1 MICKSCRK
9 KIPEGSAFCNHCGV
23 RQGRAPKQKDEIRVP
38 EPKKTPSGKW
48 RIQLRAEGESVTED
62 TPALAVAK
70 ARAIR
75 AGFIEQKKKTG
86 AKLSLGDAIDKYIDE
101 TDNLFSPA
109 TRRGY
114 SIIRRNRFQSY
125 MDVDIKT
132 FTDWQAMVNDEKK
145 LCSTKTLHNAWG
157 LVGAVLR
164 ANNITPPKV
173 KMSQVTVPDQP
184 WLTYEQI
191 PLFCKAIYGEPCELG
206 ALLALSSLR
215 RSELCAVT
223 PDHVAVDGSS
233 VLVSGAIVPD
243 EEHKFVHKEE
253 NKTKQSRRTVPVFIP
268 RLKELLLQI
277 DRTSDDFIVQWNPDA
292 LTYRVNVLCER
303 AGLPKVGLHGLRRS
317 FASLGHH
324 LGLSEQEVMAIG
336 GWEDYQT
343 VHKHYLKLSAKDHLR
358 GQKKMERYY
367 TKNAN
372 LLSDFHSDSAN
383 PHE

>member
-62 TPALAVAK
+62 TAAKCVAK

-86 AKLSLGDAIDKYIDE
+86 AKLSLGDAIDKYISN

-109 TRRGY
+109 TKRGY
-114 SIIRRNRFQSY
+114 SIIRRNRFQAY

-145 LCSTKTLHNAWG
+145 VCSAKTLYNAWG
-157 LVGAVLR
+157 LVSAVL
-164 ANNITPPKV
+164 NFNKITPPKV
-173 KMSQVTVPDQP
+173 KLSQVIVPDQP

-243 EEHKFVHKEE
+243 ENNTFVHKDE
-253 NKTKQSRRTVPVFIP
+253 NKTQQSRRTVPVFIP
-268 RLKELLLQI
+268 RLRELLCAV
-277 DRTSDDFIVQWNPDA
+277 DRDCDFIVSMHPDT
-292 LTYRVNVLCER
+292 LRKRVNAICKK
-303 AGLPKVGLHGLRRS
+303 AGLPEVGLHGLRRS

-336 GWEDYQT
+336 GWEDYHT

-358 GQKKMERYY
+358 GHKKMERYY

>member
-1 MICKSCRK
+1 MKCKSCHK
-9 KIPEGSAFCNHCGV
+9 NIPEGSNFCNWCGV

-62 TPALAVAK
+62 TAAKCVAK

-86 AKLSLGDAIDKYIDE
+86 SKLSLGDAIDTYISN

-109 TRRGY
+109 TKRGY
-114 SIIRRNRFQSY
+114 SIIRRNRFQAY

-145 LCSTKTLHNAWG
+145 LCSAKTLYNAWG
-157 LVGAVLR
+157 LVSAVL
-164 ANNITPPKV
+164 NFNKITPPKV
-173 KMSQVTVPDQP
+173 KLSQVIVPDQP

-243 EEHKFVHKEE
+243 ENNTFVHKDE
-253 NKTKQSRRTVPVFIP
+253 NKTQQSRRTVPVFIP
-268 RLKELLLQI
+268 RLRELLCAM
-277 DRTSDDFIVQWNPDA
+277 DRDCDFIVSMHPDT
-292 LTYRVNVLCER
+292 LRKRVNAICKK
-303 AGLPKVGLHGLRRS
+303 AGLPEVGLHGLRRS

-358 GQKKMERYY
+358 GHKKMERYY

-372 LLSDFHSDSAN
+372 LLSDFHSDYAN

>member
-9 KIPEGSAFCNHCGV
+9 KIPEGSNFCNWCGV
-23 RQGRAPKQKDEIRVP
+23 KQGRAPKQKDEIRVP

-114 SIIRRNRFQSY
+114 SIIRRNRFQAY

-173 KMSQVTVPDQP
+173 KMSQVIVPDQP

-243 EEHKFVHKEE
+243 ENNTFVHKDE
-253 NKTKQSRRTVPVFIP
+253 NKTQQSRRTVPVFIP
-268 RLKELLLQI
+268 RLRELLCAM
-277 DRTSDDFIVQWNPDA
+277 DRDCDFIVSMHPDT
-292 LTYRVNVLCER
+292 LRKRVNAICKK
-303 AGLPKVGLHGLRRS
+303 AGLPEVGLHGLRRS

-324 LGLSEQEVMAIG
+324 LGLSEQEVMSIG

-358 GQKKMERYY
+358 GHKKMERYY

-372 LLSDFHSDSAN
+372 LLSNFHSDSAN
-383 PHE
+383 PHK

>member
-1 MICKSCRK
+1 MVCKSCKK
-9 KIPEGSAFCNHCGV
+9 KIPEGSNFCNWCGV
-23 RQGRAPKQKDEIRVP
+23 KQGRAPKQKDEIRVP

-86 AKLSLGDAIDKYIDE
+86 AKLTLGDAIDTYISN

-109 TRRGY
+109 TKRGY
-114 SIIRRNRFQSY
+114 SIIRRNRFQAY

-145 LCSTKTLHNAWG
+145 VCSAKTLYNAWG
-157 LVGAVLR
+157 LVSAVL
-164 ANNITPPKV
+164 NFNKVTPPKV
-173 KMSQVTVPDQP
+173 KLSQVIVPDQP

-223 PDHVAVDGSS
+223 PDHVAEDGSS

-243 EEHKFVHKEE
+243 ENNTFVHKDE
-253 NKTKQSRRTVPVFIP
+253 NKTQQSRRTVPVFIP
-268 RLKELLLQI
+268 RLRELLCAM
-277 DRTSDDFIVQWNPDA
+277 DRDCDFIVSMHPDT
-292 LTYRVNVLCER
+292 LRKRVNAICKK
-303 AGLPKVGLHGLRRS
+303 AGLPEVGLHGLRRS

-358 GQKKMERYY
+358 GHKKMERYY

-372 LLSDFHSDSAN
+372 LLSDFHSDYAN

>member
-1 MICKSCRK
+1 MKCKSCHK
-9 KIPEGSAFCNHCGV
+9 NIPEGSNFCNWCGV

-62 TPALAVAK
+62 TAAKCVAK

-86 AKLSLGDAIDKYIDE
+86 AKLSLGDAIDTYISN

-109 TRRGY
+109 TKRGY
-114 SIIRRNRFQSY
+114 SIIRRNRFQAY

-145 LCSTKTLHNAWG
+145 VCSAKTLYNAWG
-157 LVGAVLR
+157 LVSAVL
-164 ANNITPPKV
+164 NFNKITPPKV
-173 KMSQVTVPDQP
+173 KLSQVIVPDQP

-243 EEHKFVHKEE
+243 ENNTFVHKDE
-253 NKTKQSRRTVPVFIP
+253 NKTQQSRRTVPVFIP
-268 RLKELLLQI
+268 RLRELLCAM
-277 DRTSDDFIVQWNPDA
+277 DRDCDFIVSMHPDT
-292 LTYRVNVLCER
+292 LRKRVNAICKK
-303 AGLPKVGLHGLRRS
+303 AGLPEVGLHGLRRS

-358 GQKKMERYY
+358 GHKKMERYY

>member
-1 MICKSCRK
+1 MKCKSCHK
-9 KIPEGSAFCNHCGV
+9 KIPEGSNFCNWCGV
-23 RQGRAPKQKDEIRVP
+23 KQGRAPKQKDEIRVP

-86 AKLSLGDAIDKYIDE
+86 AKLSLGDAIDTYISN

-109 TRRGY
+109 TKRGY
-114 SIIRRNRFQSY
+114 SIIRRNRFQAY

-145 LCSTKTLHNAWG
+145 VCSAKTLYNAWG
-157 LVGAVLR
+157 LVSAVL
-164 ANNITPPKV
+164 NFNKITPPKV
-173 KMSQVTVPDQP
+173 KLSQVIVPDQP

-243 EEHKFVHKEE
+243 ENNTFVHKDE
-253 NKTKQSRRTVPVFIP
+253 NKTQQSRRTVPVFIP
-268 RLKELLLQI
+268 RLRELLCAM
-277 DRTSDDFIVQWNPDA
+277 DRDCDFIVSMHPDT
-292 LTYRVNVLCER
+292 LRKRVNAICKK
-303 AGLPKVGLHGLRRS
+303 AGLPEVGLHGLRRS

-358 GQKKMERYY
+358 GHKKMERYY

>member
-1 MICKSCRK
+1 MKCKSCHK
-9 KIPEGSAFCNHCGV
+9 NIPEGSNFCNWCGV

-62 TPALAVAK
+62 TAAKCVAK

-86 AKLSLGDAIDKYIDE
+86 AKLSLGDAIDTYISN

-109 TRRGY
+109 TKRGY
-114 SIIRRNRFQSY
+114 SIIRRNRFQAY

-157 LVGAVLR
+157 LVSAVL
-164 ANNITPPKV
+164 NFNKITPPKV
-173 KMSQVTVPDQP
+173 KLSQVIVPDQP

-223 PDHVAVDGSS
+223 PGHVAVDGSS

-243 EEHKFVHKEE
+243 ENNTFVHKDE
-253 NKTKQSRRTVPVFIP
+253 NKTQQSRRTVPVFIP
-268 RLKELLLQI
+268 RLRELLCAM
-277 DRTSDDFIVQWNPDA
+277 DRDCDFIVSMHPDT
-292 LTYRVNVLCER
+292 LRKRVNAICKK
-303 AGLPKVGLHGLRRS
+303 AGLPEVGLHGLRRS

-358 GQKKMERYY
+358 GHKKMERYY

-372 LLSDFHSDSAN
+372 LLSDFHSDYAN

>member
-1 MICKSCRK
+1 MICKSCKK

-38 EPKKTPSGKW
+38 EPKKTPSGRY

-109 TRRGY
+109 TKRGY
-114 SIIRRNRFQSY
+114 SIIRRNRFQTY

-132 FTDWQAMVNDEKK
+132 FTDWQSMVNDEKK

-164 ANNITPPKV
+164 ANKITPPKV
-173 KMSQVTVPDQP
+173 KLSQVIVPDQP

-191 PLFCKAIYGEPCELG
+191 PLFCKAIYGDPCELG

-223 PDHVAVDGSS
+223 PDHVAKDGSS

-243 EEHKFVHKEE
+243 ENNAFVHKDE
-253 NKTKQSRRTVPVFIP
+253 NKTQQSRRTVPVFIP
-268 RLKELLLQI
+268 RLRELLCSM
-277 DRTSDDFIVQWNPDA
+277 DRDCDFIVSMHPDT
-292 LTYRVNVLCER
+292 LRKRVNAICKK
-303 AGLPKVGLHGLRRS
+303 AGLPEVGLHGLRRS

-358 GQKKMERYY
+358 GHKKMERYY

>member
-9 KIPEGSAFCNHCGV
+9 KIPEGSNFCNHCGV

-86 AKLSLGDAIDKYIDE
+86 AKLTLGDAIDTYISN

-109 TRRGY
+109 TKRGY
-114 SIIRRNRFQSY
+114 SIIRRNRFQAY

-145 LCSTKTLHNAWG
+145 LCSAKTLYNAWG
-157 LVGAVLR
+157 LVSAVL
-164 ANNITPPKV
+164 NFNKIIPPKV
-173 KMSQVTVPDQP
+173 KLSQVIVPDQP

-223 PDHVAVDGSS
+223 PDHVAKDGSS

-243 EEHKFVHKEE
+243 ENNTFVHKDE
-253 NKTKQSRRTVPVFIP
+253 NKTQQSRRTVPVFIP
-268 RLKELLLQI
+268 RLRELLCAM
-277 DRTSDDFIVQWNPDA
+277 DRDCDFIVSMHPDT
-292 LTYRVNVLCER
+292 LRKRVNAICKK
-303 AGLPKVGLHGLRRS
+303 AGLPEVGLHGLRRS

-358 GQKKMERYY
+358 GHKKMERYY

>member
-1 MICKSCRK
+1 MICKSCKK
-9 KIPEGSAFCNHCGV
+9 KIPEGSNFCNWCGV
-23 RQGRAPKQKDEIRVP
+23 KQGRAPKQKDEIRVP

-86 AKLSLGDAIDKYIDE
+86 ARLSLGDAIDTYISN

-109 TRRGY
+109 TKRGY
-114 SIIRRNRFQSY
+114 SIIRRNRFQAY

-132 FTDWQAMVNDEKK
+132 FTDWQAMVNEEKK

-157 LVGAVLR
+157 LVSAVL
-164 ANNITPPKV
+164 NFNKITPPKV
-173 KMSQVTVPDQP
+173 KLSQVIVPDQP

-243 EEHKFVHKEE
+243 ENNTFVHKDE
-253 NKTKQSRRTVPVFIP
+253 NKTQQSRRTVPVFIP
-268 RLKELLLQI
+268 RLRELLCAM
-277 DRTSDDFIVQWNPDA
+277 DRDCDFIVSMHPDT
-292 LTYRVNVLCER
+292 LRKRVNAICKK
-303 AGLPKVGLHGLRRS
+303 AGLPEVGLHGLRRS

-358 GQKKMERYY
+358 GHKKMERYY

-372 LLSDFHSDSAN
+372 LLSDFHSDSIN

>member
-1 MICKSCRK
+1 MICKSCKK
-9 KIPEGSAFCNHCGV
+9 KIPEGSNFCNWCGV
-23 RQGRAPKQKDEIRVP
+23 KQGRAPKQKDEIRVP

-86 AKLSLGDAIDKYIDE
+86 AKLSLGDAIDTYISN

-109 TRRGY
+109 TKRGY

-132 FTDWQAMVNDEKK
+132 FTDWQAMVNEEKK

-157 LVGAVLR
+157 LVSAVL
-164 ANNITPPKV
+164 NFNKITPPKV
-173 KMSQVTVPDQP
+173 KLSQVIVPDQP

-243 EEHKFVHKEE
+243 ENNTFVHKDE
-253 NKTKQSRRTVPVFIP
+253 NKTQQSRRTVPVFIP
-268 RLKELLLQI
+268 RLRELLCAM
-277 DRTSDDFIVQWNPDA
+277 DRDCDFIVSMHPDT
-292 LTYRVNVLCER
+292 LRKRVNAICKK
-303 AGLPKVGLHGLRRS
+303 AGLPEVGLHGLRRS

-358 GQKKMERYY
+358 GHKKMERYY

-372 LLSDFHSDSAN
+372 LLSNFHSDTAN

>member
-1 MICKSCRK
+1 MKCKSCHK
-9 KIPEGSAFCNHCGV
+9 NIPEGSNFCIWCGV

-62 TPALAVAK
+62 TAAKCVAK

-86 AKLSLGDAIDKYIDE
+86 SKLSLGDAIDTYISN

-109 TRRGY
+109 TKRGY
-114 SIIRRNRFQSY
+114 SIIRRNRFHAY

-145 LCSTKTLHNAWG
+145 LCSAKTLYNAWG
-157 LVGAVLR
+157 LVSAVL
-164 ANNITPPKV
+164 NFNKITPPKV
-173 KMSQVTVPDQP
+173 KLSQVIVPDQP

-243 EEHKFVHKEE
+243 ENNTFVHKDE
-253 NKTKQSRRTVPVFIP
+253 NKTQQSRRTVPVFIP
-268 RLKELLLQI
+268 RLRELLCAM
-277 DRTSDDFIVQWNPDA
+277 DRDCDFIVSMHPDT
-292 LTYRVNVLCER
+292 LRKRVNAICKK
-303 AGLPKVGLHGLRRS
+303 AGLPEVGLHGLRRS

-324 LGLSEQEVMAIG
+324 LGRSEQEVMAIG

-358 GQKKMERYY
+358 GHKKMERYY

>member
-1 MICKSCRK
+1 MICKSCK
-9 KIPEGSAFCNHCGV
+9 KTIPEGSFFCNWCGV

-75 AGFIEQKKKTG
+75 AGFIEQKKKAG

-114 SIIRRNRFQSY
+114 SIIRRNRFQAY

-164 ANNITPPKV
+164 ANNITPPKI
-173 KMSQVTVPDQP
+173 KMSQVIVPDQP

-223 PDHVAVDGSS
+223 PDHVAADGSS

-243 EEHKFVHKEE
+243 ENNTFVHKDE
-253 NKTKQSRRTVPVFIP
+253 NKTQQSRRTVPVFIP
-268 RLKELLLQI
+268 RLRELLCAM
-277 DRTSDDFIVQWNPDA
+277 DRDCDFIVSMHPDT
-292 LTYRVNVLCER
+292 LRKRVNAICKK
-303 AGLPKVGLHGLRRS
+303 AGLPEVGLHGLRRS

-336 GWEDYQT
+336 GWDDYQT

-358 GQKKMERYY
+358 GHKKMERYY
-367 TKNAN
+367 TKNTN

-383 PHE
+383 PYE

>member
-1 MICKSCRK
+1 MICKSCKK
-9 KIPEGSAFCNHCGV
+9 KIPEGSNFCNHCGV

-75 AGFIEQKKKTG
+75 AGFIEQKKKAG
-86 AKLSLGDAIDKYIDE
+86 AKLTLGDAIDKYIDE

-109 TRRGY
+109 TKRGY
-114 SIIRRNRFQSY
+114 SIIRRNRFQAY

-132 FTDWQAMVNDEKK
+132 FTDWQVMVNEEKK
-145 LCSTKTLHNAWG
+145 FCSTKTLHNAWG

-223 PDHVAVDGSS
+223 PDHVALDGSS

-243 EEHKFVHKEE
+243 ENNTFVHKDE
-253 NKTKQSRRTVPVFIP
+253 NKTQQSRRTVPVFIP
-268 RLKELLLQI
+268 RLRELLCAM
-277 DRTSDDFIVQWNPDA
+277 DRDCDFIVSMHPDTLRKRINA
-292 LTYRVNVLCER
+292 ICKK
-303 AGLPKVGLHGLRRS
+303 AGLPEVGLHGLRRS

-358 GQKKMERYY
+358 GHKKMERYY

>member
-1 MICKSCRK
+1 MICKSCKK

-86 AKLSLGDAIDKYIDE
+86 AKLSLGDAIDTYISN

-109 TRRGY
+109 TKRGY
-114 SIIRRNRFQSY
+114 SIIRRNRFQAY

-145 LCSTKTLHNAWG
+145 LCSAKTLYNAWG
-157 LVGAVLR
+157 LVSAVL
-164 ANNITPPKV
+164 NFNKITPPKV
-173 KMSQVTVPDQP
+173 KLSQVIVPDQP

-243 EEHKFVHKEE
+243 ENNTFVHKDE
-253 NKTKQSRRTVPVFIP
+253 NKTQQSRRTVLVFIP
-268 RLKELLLQI
+268 RLRELLCAM
-277 DRTSDDFIVQWNPDA
+277 DRDCDFIVSMHPDT
-292 LTYRVNVLCER
+292 LRKRVNAICKK
-303 AGLPKVGLHGLRRS
+303 AGLPEVGLHGLRRS

-358 GQKKMERYY
+358 GHKKMERYY

-372 LLSDFHSDSAN
+372 LLSDFHSDSTN

>member
-1 MICKSCRK
+1 MICKSCKK

-38 EPKKTPSGKW
+38 EPKKTPSGRY

-86 AKLSLGDAIDKYIDE
+86 AKLSLGDAIDTYISN

-109 TRRGY
+109 TKRGY

-132 FTDWQAMVNDEKK
+132 FTDWQAMVNEEKK

-157 LVGAVLR
+157 LVSAVL
-164 ANNITPPKV
+164 NFNKITPPKV
-173 KMSQVTVPDQP
+173 KLSQVIVPDQP

-243 EEHKFVHKEE
+243 ENNTFVHKDE
-253 NKTKQSRRTVPVFIP
+253 NKTQQSRRTVPVFIP
-268 RLKELLLQI
+268 RLRELLCAM
-277 DRTSDDFIVQWNPDA
+277 DRDCDFIVSMHPDT
-292 LTYRVNVLCER
+292 LRKRVNAICKK
-303 AGLPKVGLHGLRRS
+303 AGLPEVGLHGLRRS

-358 GQKKMERYY
+358 GHKKMERYY

>member
-1 MICKSCRK
+1 MICKSCKK

-86 AKLSLGDAIDKYIDE
+86 AKLTLGDAIDKYIDE

-114 SIIRRNRFQSY
+114 SIIRRNRFQAY

-132 FTDWQAMVNDEKK
+132 FTDWQAMVNEEKK
-145 LCSTKTLHNAWG
+145 FCSAKTLRNAWG
-157 LVGAVLR
+157 LVSAVL
-164 ANNITPPKV
+164 NFNKITPPKV
-173 KMSQVTVPDQP
+173 KLSQVTVPDQP

-243 EEHKFVHKEE
+243 ENNTFVHKDE
-253 NKTKQSRRTVPVFIP
+253 NKTQQSRRTVPVFIP
-268 RLKELLLQI
+268 RLRELLCAM
-277 DRTSDDFIVQWNPDA
+277 DRDCDFIVSMHPDT
-292 LTYRVNVLCER
+292 LRKRVNAICKK
-303 AGLPKVGLHGLRRS
+303 AGLPEVGLHGLRRS

-358 GQKKMERYY
+358 GHKKMERYY